1 MRLNINLA
9 SQPYEAARRFAIQ
22 WGSII
27 AVLSLVTIGLVG
39 IAASSYMRSRPV
51 IKQRHELEAKI
62 AELDREKRTA
72 EDKLNL
78 PGNRDTRDKSHF
90 LNMLIARKAFSWT
103 QVFAEL
109 EKLMP
114 ARVHVVSIRP
124 DFTPNNQLQI
134 HLEAIGDTREK
145 ANDLVRQLEK
155 SPAFRAP
162 QVREEKDDTGQ
173 GSNSQNVGVQFVIV
187 ADYVPN
193 LEKPRTDD
201 KPQTEAKAEQKGG
214 Q

>member
-1 MRLNINLA
+1 MRLNVNLA
-9 SQPYEAARRFAIQ
+9 SQPYEAARRFAVQ

-39 IAASSYMRSRPV
+39 IAVSGYMRSRPV

-62 AELDREKRTA
+62 AELDREKRMA

-78 PGNRDTRDKSHF
+78 PANRDTRDKSRF
-90 LNMLIARKAFSWT
+90 LNTLIARKAFSWT

-155 SPAFRAP
+155 SPAFRTP
-162 QVREEKDDTGQ
+162 QVREEKDDTGK
-173 GSNSQNVGVQFVIV
+173 GSNTLNGGVQFVIV
-187 ADYVPN
+187 ADYIPE
-193 LEKPRTDD
+193 LD
-201 KPQTEAKAEQKGG
+201 KPQAGTKAEPDSKPEPKGG
-214 Q
+214 E

>member
-78 PGNRDTRDKSHF
+78 PGNLLDTGFR
-90 LNMLIARKAFSWT
+90 R
-103 QVFAEL
+103 
-109 EKLMP
+109 
-114 ARVHVVSIRP
+114 
-124 DFTPNNQLQI
+124 
-134 HLEAIGDTREK
+134 TRE
-145 ANDLVRQLEK
+145 ADAGACPRGVD
-155 SPAFRAP
+155 PAGLHP
-162 QVREEKDDTGQ
+162 EQPT
-173 GSNSQNVGVQFVIV
+173 
-187 ADYVPN
+187 ADP
-193 LEKPRTDD
+193 P
-201 KPQTEAKAEQKGG
+201 
-214 Q
+214 